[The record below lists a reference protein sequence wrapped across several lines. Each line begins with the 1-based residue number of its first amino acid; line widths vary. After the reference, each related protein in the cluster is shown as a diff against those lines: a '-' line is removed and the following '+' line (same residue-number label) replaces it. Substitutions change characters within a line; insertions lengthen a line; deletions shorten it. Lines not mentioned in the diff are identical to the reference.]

1 MSREDDERQMKVV
14 ADDYKIE
21 LFIFPDGMA
30 VEMLVFDRSEHQHA
44 IPVANQQAAAGE
56 SQPTA
61 APVMTAPPVLA
72 PADPA
77 AASTCPLCGSA
88 LVYPVDW
95 NRSGETLWR
104 VDLRCPNC
112 EMIRHVNLSR
122 EGIEQF
128 NRALYSGA
136 QQIARL
142 AEELARESFEEEGR
156 KLVAALQADL
166 ILPMDF

>member
-1 MSREDDERQMKVV
+1 MSLQIGERHVRVM

-30 VEMLVFDRSEHQHA
+30 VEMLVFDSAEHQHA
-44 IPVANQQAAAGE
+44 VPVARQQAAAGQ

-61 APVMTAPPVLA
+61 APVMTASPVLA

-77 AASTCPLCGSA
+77 AASTCPLCGST

-112 EMIRHVNLSR
+112 EVIRHINLDR

-128 NRALYSGA
+128 NRSLYSGA
-136 QQIARL
+136 QEIARL
-142 AEELARESFEEEGR
+142 AESLARKSFEEEIV
-156 KLVAALQADL
+156 KLAAALRDDL